1 MQIVFILFAIAAGM
15 TSTLQSGSNNM
26 LQKATAAPLWTVVI
40 VSAITLAGSFVV
52 ALAAGE
58 RWPPSAAIV
67 HAPWWAWAG
76 GVFGLCF
83 VMATVY
89 ASPKLGAGLFIA
101 LIVTASAVTSLLLDH
116 FGLMGFAVREAHV
129 GRIVGGLLMVAGV
142 ALIAAF

>member
-1 MQIVFILFAIAAGM
+1 MQALFILFAIVAGM

-26 LQKATAAPLWTVVI
+26 LQKATAAPLWSVVI
-40 VSAITLAGSFVV
+40 VSTITLAGSLIV
-52 ALAAGE
+52 AVAAGE
-58 RWPPSAAIV
+58 RWPPHAALA
-67 HAPWWAWAG
+67 HTPWWAWAG

-101 LIVTASAVTSLLLDH
+101 LIVTASTVSSLLLDH
-116 FGLMGFAVREAHV
+116 FGLMGFAVREAGI
-129 GRIVGGLLMVAGV
+129 GRIAGGLLMIAGV